1 MKASRTAYD
10 SHRGKRRPTK
20 ALRRA
25 GAAAALPLAIV
36 VAAVAIAAAGSTGG
50 VRTAAATIRAA
61 GAVTMTNSKA
71 PGAILTAGG
80 MKPGGSV
87 QGQVTITNS
96 GDPATYVLTSSNLS
110 NTAGPLSGPPL
121 SGRLQ
126 LLVQDITGATPALV
140 YSGAFGAMPS
150 RTLGNFAANEARTY
164 RFTVTLPNGGPASS
178 DTTGDNVYQG
188 ASSSLQ
194 FDWTAT
200 GSSTGGGGGGTDG
213 GTGGATAGTGGTAT
227 GGGTTGGGG
236 TVGGAG
242 GQGSNRSVLKLKY
255 SKKQKAKN
263 GIAISATCLVNCTAT
278 FSGSVSVPGASR
290 PYALT
295 KVTKSLRAGK
305 ATTVRL
311 KLSSKVAKAVQK
323 ALAKHKKVTATLPV
337 TIRGSQASSQRV
349 TVTLTR

>member
-1 MKASRTAYD
+1 MNRSRTNAP
-10 SHRGKRRPTK
+10 HRTRRSTK

-50 VRTAAATIRAA
+50 VRSAAATIRAA

-96 GDPATYVLTSSNLS
+96 GDPAAYVLTSSNLS

-126 LLVQDITGATPALV
+126 LLVQDITGATPAIV

-227 GGGTTGGGG
+227 GGGTTGGG

-278 FSGSVSVPGASR
+278 FSGSVSVPGTRR

-311 KLSSKVAKAVQK
+311 TLSSKVAKAVQK